1 MAEAVLDMIS
11 RVVGEGPIIR
21 RVREVIR
28 RVRERIGRGARGSI
42 LRS

>member
-21 RVREVIR
+21 RVRDAIR
-28 RVRERIGRGARGSI
+28 KVRERIGGGTRGSI
-42 LRS
+42 LRR